1 MASIE
6 SRSFDGPD
14 DTKTMDKTTLEVVDL
29 AGGKIQRSTFQ
40 PGWRWSECVGP
51 TMGADRCQVEH
62 IGYAVS
68 GHLHVEHDDG
78 TTSEI
83 QAGDVFRVAP
93 GHDGWVVGDEPIVM
107 IEFQGAPRPAG
118 N

>member
-6 SRSFDGPD
+6 SRSFEGPD
-14 DTKTMDKTTLEVVDL
+14 DTKTMDKTTMELVDL
-29 AGGKIQRSTFQ
+29 AGGRIQRTTFQ
-40 PGWRWSECVGP
+40 PGWRWSECVGL

-78 TTSEI
+78 TTNEI
-83 QAGDVFRVAP
+83 QGGDVFRIAP
-93 GHDGWVVGDEPIVM
+93 GHDGWVVGDEPLVM
-107 IEFQGAPRPAG
+107 IEFQGGPRPAG
-118 N
+118 S